1 MSGQEDLGSG
11 IYRQE
16 AAELVQSIEAGL
28 IALEQAPEDRD
39 LLNAVFRDLH
49 TVKGSG
55 AMFGFTDLAM
65 FVHEFETAF
74 DGLRRGEAV
83 VTAALIAVSLQA
95 CDQILRL
102 LDTPETAGA
111 ESAAILSRLQTCLS
125 GVPEDGQCD
134 PGPVDVD
141 AAFDA
146 AVWPEET
153 DPQSDAEVG
162 LRVMFRLAPDALMF
176 GHDPELLLEDLRSL
190 GPCRVRALV
199 DGIPPLDQLDPTEC
213 LMGWEVEIGGPVDP
227 ADVEAVFLFT
237 RDAMTLSIAP
247 LGAPADAPGLPDAS
261 IADAASVPALAE
273 PVPAAVS
280 PARAS
285 EPAPAPIPA
294 KVEPPR
300 QPRPTGA
307 GDTMRVSTERLDELM
322 DRVGE
327 LVIAEARLQSLA
339 QGTRDAN
346 LMAVAEDIQRLSAAL
361 RDSTMSIRMMPLSSI
376 LGRFHRLIRDLSASL
391 GKPMGLVTH
400 GEDTALDK
408 TVLELLADP
417 LVHLLRN
424 CADHGLEPPD
434 ERAARGK
441 PAAGTIE
448 LSAEYSGAEVLIT
461 IRDDGRGL
469 DAARIR
475 ARAIERGLIAANADL
490 PEADLFRLIFEP
502 GFSTAPTVTELSGRG
517 VGMDVVKRT
526 ISGLRGTID
535 LTSEPGHG
543 TTVRLR
549 LPLTL
554 AIIDG
559 LLVEVGGE
567 HYTVPLASVEDC
579 VELPEDLAAAKG
591 GSSFV
596 NIRGSLV
603 PFLRLRTLFKVA
615 TPTPEFQK
623 LVIVSSSA
631 GRVGL
636 AVDRIVANNQ
646 TVIKQLS
653 PLHSGLKSFSGATI
667 LGDGTVALILDVAQL
682 VGLGRAHE
690 DKTRRGNTL
699 QERAA

>member
-1 MSGQEDLGSG
+1 MSVEDDVGSS

-16 AAELVQSIEAGL
+16 AGELVQSIESGL
-28 IALEQAPEDRD
+28 IALERAPDDRD
-39 LLNAVFRDLH
+39 LLNALFRDLH

-55 AMFGFTDLAM
+55 AMFGFTELAM

-74 DGLRRGEAV
+74 DKLRRGEAA
-83 VTAALIAVSLQA
+83 VTPSLIAISLQA
-95 CDQILRL
+95 CDQIMRL
-102 LDTPETAGA
+102 LDAPQAAAPE
-111 ESAAILSRLQTCLS
+111 SVAILSRLQVCL
-125 GVPEDGQCD
+125 DGGDDALETDACD
-134 PGPVDVD
+134 SD
-141 AAFDA
+141 
-146 AVWPEET
+146 PEE
-153 DPQSDAEVG
+153 DPDLASSDGTGVQPGLG
-162 LRVMFRLAPDALMF
+162 LRVTFRLASDALMH
-176 GHDPELLLEDLRSL
+176 GHDPDLLLDDLRSL

-199 DGIPPLDQLDPTEC
+199 DEIPPLDQLDPTEC
-213 LMGWEVEIGGPVDP
+213 LLGWDVEIAGTVDSS
-227 ADVEAVFLFT
+227 DVESAFLFT
-237 RDAMTLSIAP
+237 RDSMMLTMSP
-247 LGAPADAPGLPDAS
+247 LESGRVASALPQTETQLPTDMMPGS
-261 IADAASVPALAE
+261 
-273 PVPAAVS
+273 
-280 PARAS
+280 
-285 EPAPAPIPA
+285 PAPISAPVSA
-294 KVEPPR
+294 PVSVPVSAPSGTAPSSTEAPR
-300 QPRPTGA
+300 QTRAAGA

-339 QGTRDAN
+339 QASRDSN
-346 LMAVAEDIQRLSAAL
+346 LLAVAEDIQRLSAAL

-376 LGRFHRLIRDLSASL
+376 LGRFQRLIRDLSASL
-391 GKPMGLVTH
+391 GKPMTFVTR
-400 GEDTALDK
+400 GEETALDK

-424 CADHGLEPPD
+424 CADHGLEPPE
-434 ERAARGK
+434 ERIAFGK

-448 LSAEYSGAEVLIT
+448 LTAEYSGAEVLIT

-469 DAARIR
+469 DATRIR
-475 ARAIERGLIAANADL
+475 SRAIERGLIAATSDL
-490 PEADLFRLIFEP
+490 PEAELFRLIFEP

-567 HYTVPLASVEDC
+567 HYTVPLASVEEC
-579 VELPEDLAAAKG
+579 VELPEDLATPRG

-596 NIRGSLV
+596 NIRGNLV
-603 PFLRLRTLFKVA
+603 PFLRLRTLFSVGS
-615 TPTPEFQK
+615 PLPEFQK
-623 LVIVSSSA
+623 LVVVSSAA

-653 PLHSGLKSFSGATI
+653 PLHTGLKSFSGATI

-682 VGLGRAHE
+682 VGLGRTLE
-690 DKTRRGNTL
+690 EQGRKNKTL

>member
-1 MSGQEDLGSG
+1 MSDQEDLGSS

-28 IALEQAPEDRD
+28 IALEQAPQDRD

-55 AMFGFTDLAM
+55 AMFGFGDLAA

-74 DGLRRGEAV
+74 DRLRRWEAEIS
-83 VTAALIAVSLQA
+83 AALIAISLQA

-102 LDTPETAGA
+102 LDTPETAVA
-111 ESAAILSRLQTCLS
+111 ESAVILARLQACLN
-125 GVPEDGQCD
+125 GEAALLPEDAGQM
-134 PGPVDVD
+134 PTD
-141 AAFDA
+141 AAEDA
-146 AVWPEET
+146 GGEIET
-153 DPQSDAEVG
+153 AEGQGEAVG
-162 LRVMFRLAPDALMF
+162 LRVVFRLAPDALMF
-176 GHDPELLLEDLRSL
+176 GHDPELMLDDLRGL
-190 GPCRVRALV
+190 GPCTVRALV
-199 DGIPPLDQLDPTEC
+199 DGIPPLQHLDPTEC
-213 LMGWEVEIGGPVDP
+213 LMGWEVEIGGRVEPS
-227 ADVEAVFLFT
+227 DVETVFLFT
-237 RDAMTLSIAP
+237 RDAMTLTISP
-247 LGAPADAPGLPDAS
+247 LGAAEAELDQPGEL
-261 IADAASVPALAE
+261 VQE
-273 PVPAAVS
+273 PAAA
-280 PARAS
+280 P
-285 EPAPAPIPA
+285 EPAPPPPVAGPAPSATEPA
-294 KVEPPR
+294 R
-300 QPRPTGA
+300 QPRPATA

-339 QGTRDAN
+339 KDTRDAN
-346 LMAVAEDIQRLSAAL
+346 LLAVAEDIQRLSAAL

-376 LGRFHRLIRDLSASL
+376 LGRFQRLIRDLSANL
-391 GKPMGLVTH
+391 GKPMTLVTQ

-424 CADHGLEPPD
+424 CADHGLEMPD

-441 PAAGTIE
+441 PALGRIDLA
-448 LSAEYSGAEVLIT
+448 AEYSGAEVLIT

-475 ARAIERGLIAANADL
+475 ARAIERGLITATADL
-490 PEADLFRLIFEP
+490 PESEIFRLIFEP

-526 ISGLRGTID
+526 IAGLRGTID
-535 LTSEPGHG
+535 LASEPGHG

-567 HYTVPLASVEDC
+567 HYTVPLASVEEC
-579 VELPEDLAAAKG
+579 VELPEDLAAARG

-603 PFLRLRTLFKVA
+603 PFLRLRTLFEVE

-623 LVIVSSSA
+623 LVIVASST

-653 PLHSGLKSFSGATI
+653 PLHAGLKSFSGATI

-682 VGLGRAHE
+682 VGLGRVQE
-690 DKTRRGNTL
+690 DRTRRAKSL
-699 QERAA
+699 QEHAA

>member
-1 MSGQEDLGSG
+1 MSDQEDVGSS

-16 AAELVQSIEAGL
+16 ASELVQSIEAGL
-28 IALEQAPEDRD
+28 IALERAPDDRD
-39 LLNAVFRDLH
+39 LLNALFRDLH

-74 DGLRRGEAV
+74 DRLRRGEAV
-83 VTAALIAVSLQA
+83 VTAPLIAISLQA

-102 LDTPETAGA
+102 LDTPETASA
-111 ESAAILSRLQTCLS
+111 ESPALLSRLQACLNGYEGTS
-125 GVPEDGQCD
+125 TADDPENDLDDTAQAAVLAPEDGD
-134 PGPVDVD
+134 PV
-141 AAFDA
+141 
-146 AVWPEET
+146 
-153 DPQSDAEVG
+153 SDAGDG
-162 LRVMFRLAPDALMF
+162 LRVVFRLGPDALMY
-176 GHDPELLLEDLRSL
+176 GHDPELMLDDLRSL
-190 GPCRVRALV
+190 GPCTIRALA
-199 DGIPPLDQLDPTEC
+199 DGIPSLEMLDPTEC
-213 LMGWEVEIGGPVDP
+213 LLGWQVDYP
-227 ADVEAVFLFT
+227 GAIDPSDVETVFLFT
-237 RDAMTLSIAP
+237 RDAMTLEISQLRPNLAHAP
-247 LGAPADAPGLPDAS
+247 VVPEQTVQESASTTHVARPVSTPSVLPKSTSTAD
-261 IADAASVPALAE
+261 
-273 PVPAAVS
+273 
-280 PARAS
+280 
-285 EPAPAPIPA
+285 PA
-294 KVEPPR
+294 KGEPS
-300 QPRPTGA
+300 RPGRPSA
-307 GDTMRVSTERLDELM
+307 SGDTMRVATERLDELM

-339 QGTRDAN
+339 HGTRDAN
-346 LMAVAEDIQRLSAAL
+346 LLAVAEDIQRLSAAL

-376 LGRFHRLIRDLSASL
+376 MGRFQRLIRDLSSSL
-391 GKPMGLVTH
+391 GKPMSFVTH
-400 GEDTALDK
+400 GEETALDK

-424 CADHGLEPPD
+424 CADHGLELA
-434 ERAARGK
+434 EVRAAAGK
-441 PAAGTIE
+441 PVAGTIE
-448 LSAEYSGAEVLIT
+448 LTAEYSGAEVLLT

-475 ARAIERGLIAANADL
+475 ERAVERGLIAANADL
-490 PEADLFRLIFEP
+490 PDADLYRLIFEP
-502 GFSTAPTVTELSGRG
+502 GFSTAATVTELSGRG

-567 HYTVPLASVEDC
+567 HYTVPLASVEEC
-579 VELPEDLAAAKG
+579 VELPQDLAAAKG
-591 GSSFV
+591 GSAFI

-603 PFLRLRTLFKVA
+603 PFLRLRSLFDVG
-615 TPTPEFQK
+615 TPSPEFQK

-653 PLHSGLKSFSGATI
+653 RLHSGLKCFSGATI

-682 VGLGRAHE
+682 VGLGRSLE
-690 DKTRRGNTL
+690 DQARRGRTL

>member
-1 MSGQEDLGSG
+1 MSDQEDLGSS

-16 AAELVQSIEAGL
+16 AAELVQSIESGL
-28 IALEQAPEDRD
+28 IALEQAPLDRD

-55 AMFGFTDLAM
+55 AMFGFGDLAA

-74 DGLRRGEAV
+74 DRLRRGEAEV
-83 VTAALIAVSLQA
+83 SAALIAISLQA

-102 LDTPETAGA
+102 LDTPGTAVA
-111 ESAAILSRLQTCLS
+111 ESAVILARLQACLS
-125 GVPEDGQCD
+125 GAEGRMPDD
-134 PGPVDVD
+134 PGQMLPDPADDTGCEIEAAEGQGD
-141 AAFDA
+141 ADA
-146 AVWPEET
+146 
-153 DPQSDAEVG
+153 G
-162 LRVMFRLAPDALMF
+162 LRVVFRLAPDALMF
-176 GHDPELLLEDLRSL
+176 GHDPELLLDDLRSL
-190 GPCRVRALV
+190 GPCTVRALV
-199 DGIPPLDQLDPTEC
+199 DGIPALGHLDPTEC
-213 LMGWEVEIGGPVDP
+213 LTGWEVEIGGPVEP
-227 ADVEAVFLFT
+227 SDVETVFLFT
-237 RDAMTLSIAP
+237 RDAMTLTIAP
-247 LGAPADAPGLPDAS
+247 LGAAEADPDQPGEKVTDPATDPDRAPPPLAG
-261 IADAASVPALAE
+261 PAPSAPE
-273 PVPAAVS
+273 
-280 PARAS
+280 PARAT
-285 EPAPAPIPA
+285 AAN
-294 KVEPPR
+294 
-300 QPRPTGA
+300 QPRPATA

-339 QGTRDAN
+339 KDTRDAN
-346 LMAVAEDIQRLSAAL
+346 LLAVAEDIQRLSAAL

-376 LGRFHRLIRDLSASL
+376 LGRFQRLIRDLSASL
-391 GKPMGLVTH
+391 GKPMTLVTQ

-424 CADHGLEPPD
+424 CADHGLEPPE

-441 PAAGTIE
+441 PAQGRIDLA
-448 LSAEYSGAEVLIT
+448 AEYSGAEVLIT

-475 ARAIERGLIAANADL
+475 ARAIERGLIAATADL
-490 PEADLFRLIFEP
+490 PEPEIFRLIFEP

-526 ISGLRGTID
+526 ITGLRGTID
-535 LTSEPGHG
+535 LASEPGHG

-567 HYTVPLASVEDC
+567 HYTVPLASVEEC
-579 VELPEDLAAAKG
+579 VELPEDLAAARG

-603 PFLRLRTLFKVA
+603 PFLRLRTLFDVA

-623 LVIVSSSA
+623 LVIVSSSG

-682 VGLGRAHE
+682 VGLGRAQE
-690 DKTRRGNTL
+690 DRTRRARSL
-699 QERAA
+699 QEHAA

>member
-1 MSGQEDLGSG
+1 MTAADDPGTS

-16 AAELVQSIEAGL
+16 AAELVQSIETGL
-28 IALEQAPEDRD
+28 MTLEQSPDDRD

-55 AMFGFTDLAM
+55 AMFGFTELAM

-74 DGLRRGEAV
+74 DSLRRGEAAV
-83 VTAALIAVSLQA
+83 SADLIAISLQA

-102 LDTPETAGA
+102 LDSPESCAA
-111 ESAAILSRLQTCLS
+111 ESAAILSRLQACLA
-125 GVPEDGQCD
+125 GVEPALPPMPEANSFVPDAGPFLADD
-134 PGPVDVD
+134 PS
-141 AAFDA
+141 A
-146 AVWPEET
+146 PET
-153 DPQSDAEVG
+153 NTS
-162 LRVMFRLAPDALMF
+162 LRVLFRLGTDALLH
-176 GHDPELLLEDLRSL
+176 GHDPELLLDDLRAL
-190 GPCRVRALV
+190 GPCRVRAVV
-199 DGIPPLDQLDPTEC
+199 DAIPPLDQLDPTEC
-213 LMGWEVEIGGPVDP
+213 LMGWEVEIAGDVQPT
-227 ADVEAVFLFT
+227 DVEEVFLFT
-237 RDAMTLSIAP
+237 RDTMTLEIT
-247 LGAPADAPGLPDAS
+247 APGQLTGKAPPTDS
-261 IADAASVPALAE
+261 ICTQQAPEAAAQ
-273 PVPAAVS
+273 
-280 PARAS
+280 ARP
-285 EPAPAPIPA
+285 EITPAPAAAPLDSARQARPA
-294 KVEPPR
+294 
-300 QPRPTGA
+300 GA
-307 GDTMRVSTERLDELM
+307 GETMRVSTERLDELM

-339 QGTRDAN
+339 QSSRDAN
-346 LMAVAEDIQRLSAAL
+346 LLAVAEDIQRLSAAL

-376 LGRFHRLIRDLSASL
+376 LGRFQRLIRDLSASL
-391 GKPMGLVTH
+391 GKPMTFVTH
-400 GEDTALDK
+400 GEETALDK

-424 CADHGLEPPD
+424 CADHGLELPGD
-434 ERAARGK
+434 RAAMGK
-441 PAAGTIE
+441 PASGTIE
-448 LSAEYSGAEVLIT
+448 LTAEYSGAEVLIT

-475 ARAIERGLIAANADL
+475 ARAVERGLIAPNADL
-490 PEADLFRLIFEP
+490 PEVELYRLIFEP
-502 GFSTAPTVTELSGRG
+502 GFSTAPAVTELSGRG

-526 ISGLRGTID
+526 ITSLRGTID
-535 LTSEPGHG
+535 LASEPGHG

-567 HYTVPLASVEDC
+567 HYSVPLASVEEC
-579 VELPEDLAAAKG
+579 VELPDDLATARR
-591 GSSFV
+591 GSSFI

-603 PFLRLRTLFKVA
+603 PFLRLRTLFDVD
-615 TPTPEFQK
+615 TPAPEFQK
-623 LVIVSSSA
+623 LVIVSSSG

-653 PLHSGLKSFSGATI
+653 RLHSGLKGFSGATI

-682 VGLGRAHE
+682 VNLGRSLE
-690 DKTRRGNTL
+690 DRSRKGQPL

>member
-1 MSGQEDLGSG
+1 MSSQEDLGSS

-28 IALEQAPEDRD
+28 IALEQAPQDRD

-83 VTAALIAVSLQA
+83 VSAALIAISLQA

-111 ESAAILSRLQTCLS
+111 ESAAILSRLQACLS
-125 GVPEDGQCD
+125 GASDQGQID
-134 PGPVDVD
+134 PDPV
-141 AAFDA
+141 AFDA
-146 AVWPEET
+146 LSDADDRPEEA
-153 DPQSDAEVG
+153 DPQGDAEAG
-162 LRVMFRLAPDALMF
+162 LRIVFRLAPDALMF

-213 LMGWEVEIGGPVDP
+213 LLGWEVEIGGPVDP
-227 ADVEAVFLFT
+227 ADIETVFLFT

-247 LGAPADAPGLPDAS
+247 LGAPADAPGLPEVS
-261 IADAASVPALAE
+261 IAETSAIADFAHPDAAAISAPTAPE
-273 PVPAAVS
+273 
-280 PARAS
+280 PAR
-285 EPAPAPIPA
+285 
-294 KVEPPR
+294 VEPSR
-300 QPRPTGA
+300 QPRPSGA

-339 QGTRDAN
+339 QGTREAN
-346 LMAVAEDIQRLSAAL
+346 LLAVAEDIQRLSAAL

-424 CADHGLEPPD
+424 CADHGLEPPE
-434 ERAARGK
+434 ERATRGK
-441 PAAGTIE
+441 PVAGTIE

-475 ARAIERGLIAANADL
+475 ARAIERGLIPANADL

-535 LTSEPGHG
+535 LASEPGHG

-567 HYTVPLASVEDC
+567 HYTVPLASVEEC
-579 VELPEDLAAAKG
+579 VELPEDLAAARG

-603 PFLRLRTLFKVA
+603 PFLRLRTLFKVS

-682 VGLGRAHE
+682 VGLGRARE